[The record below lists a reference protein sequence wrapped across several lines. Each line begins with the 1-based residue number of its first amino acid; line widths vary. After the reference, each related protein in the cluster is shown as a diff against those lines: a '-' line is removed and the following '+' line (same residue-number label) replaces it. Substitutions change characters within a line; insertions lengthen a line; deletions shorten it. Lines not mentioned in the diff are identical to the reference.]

1 MGSLFCI
8 GIVIAIMS
16 SEGLQRCFV
25 LHRRPYSESS
35 LILDVFSEEYGRITL
50 MSKGARGKRSNLKGA
65 LQPFTPLLLKWS
77 GKGSMKT
84 LRQAE
89 PISLGLPLT
98 GINLYSA
105 MYVNELAARV
115 LVAEVPF
122 PALFHDYL
130 HALTELAQNTNP
142 EPALRRF
149 ELAVLSAM
157 GYGVD
162 FLHCA
167 GTGELVEA
175 GMTYRYREQKGFIAS
190 VRRDNLSFSGEELI
204 AISERRFVTPDQLKA
219 AKRFTRIAL
228 KPYLGGKPLKSR
240 ELFLSATATSR
251 TRSNGK

>member
-1 MGSLFCI
+1 MTSD
-8 GIVIAIMS
+8 
-16 SEGLQRCFV
+16 GLQRCFV

-35 LILDVFSEEYGRITL
+35 LILDVFSEEFGRVTL
-50 MSKGARGKRSNLKGA
+50 MSKGARSKRSNLKGA

-105 MYVNELAARV
+105 MYVNELIGRV
-115 LVAEVPF
+115 LMAEVSM

-130 HALTELAQNTNP
+130 HALTELAQCENP

-149 ELAVLSAM
+149 ELALLSAM

-167 GTGELVEA
+167 GTGEPIEP

-190 VRRDNLSFSGEELI
+190 VRRDNLTFVGNELI
-204 AISERRFVTPDQLKA
+204 AISERRFTTKEQLKA

-240 ELFLSATATSR
+240 ELFMQILAPKSR
-251 TRSNGK
+251 SIGK

>member
-1 MGSLFCI
+1 MT
-8 GIVIAIMS
+8 

-35 LILDVFSEEYGRITL
+35 LILDVFSEEFGRVTV
-50 MSKGARGKRSNLKGA
+50 MSKGARSKRSNLKGA

-105 MYVNELAARV
+105 MYVNELIGRV
-115 LVAEVPF
+115 LMAEVSM

-130 HALTELAQNTNP
+130 HALTELAQCENP

-149 ELAVLSAM
+149 ELALLSAM

-167 GTGELVEA
+167 GTGGPIEPE
-175 GMTYRYREQKGFIAS
+175 MTYRYREQKGFIAS
-190 VRRDNLSFSGEELI
+190 VRRDNLTFVGNELI
-204 AISERRFVTPDQLKA
+204 AISERRFTTKEQLKA

-240 ELFLSATATSR
+240 ELFMQILAPKSR
-251 TRSNGK
+251 SIGK

>member
-1 MGSLFCI
+1 MD
-8 GIVIAIMS
+8 
-16 SEGLQRCFV
+16 GLQRCFV
-25 LHRRPYSESS
+25 LHRRPYSETS
-35 LILDVFSEEYGRITL
+35 LILDVFSEEYGRVTL
-50 MSKGARGKRSNLKGA
+50 LSKGARSKRSNLKGA

-77 GKGSMKT
+77 GSGSMKT

-89 PISLGLPLT
+89 PISLGLPLI

-105 MYVNELAARV
+105 MYVNELVSRV
-115 LVAEVPF
+115 LASEIPH

-130 HALTELAQNTNP
+130 QSLTELAHNTNP

-167 GTGELVEA
+167 GTGEPIEPS
-175 GMTYRYREQKGFIAS
+175 MTYRYREQKGFIAS
-190 VRRDNLSFSGEELI
+190 VRIDNLTFRGEELI
-204 AISERRFVTPDQLKA
+204 AISERRFITKSQLHA

-240 ELFLSATATSR
+240 ELFI
-251 TRSNGK
+251 TRPKQL

>member
-1 MGSLFCI
+1 
-8 GIVIAIMS
+8 MS

-35 LILDVFSEEYGRITL
+35 LILDVFSEEYGRVTI
-50 MSKGARGKRSNLKGA
+50 MSKGARSKRSNLKGA

-77 GKGSMKT
+77 GNGSMKT

-89 PISLGLPLT
+89 PISLGLPLS

-105 MYVNELAARV
+105 MYVNELIGRV
-115 LVAEVPF
+115 LMAEVPM
-122 PALFHDYL
+122 PGLFHDYL
-130 HALTELAQNTNP
+130 HALTELAQADNP

-149 ELAVLSAM
+149 ELALLAAM

-167 GTGELVEA
+167 GSGEPIDPT
-175 GMTYRYREQKGFIAS
+175 MTYRYRDQKGFIAS
-190 VRRDNLSFSGEELI
+190 VRLDNLTFKGDELI
-204 AISERRFVTPDQLKA
+204 AISERRFITKQQLQA

-240 ELFLSATATSR
+240 ELFISMVPRARSIR
-251 TRSNGK
+251 T